1 MKKRFLILVLALLFM
16 AGCVSTGK
24 DFSAQIVKN
33 IKKNSTTRS
42 QIHGWFGYPYMTGID
57 NGDTSWIY
65 NYSKSSVRGKMM
77 VKDLYIVFDK
87 NGVVKSFTF
96 STSFPEEMGLTT
108 K

>member
-1 MKKRFLILVLALLFM
+1 MKKTIIVLALLSLFS

-24 DFSAQIVKN
+24 NFSADATKN

-57 NGDTSWIY
+57 NGDTTWIY
-65 NYSKSSVRGKMM
+65 NYSKSSVAGKVM
-77 VKDLYIVFDK
+77 VKDLYIVFDE
-87 NGVVKSFTF
+87 NGVVKNFTF
-96 STSFPEEMGLTT
+96 STSFPDEMKLT